1 MSGHSRT
8 SRAYTL
14 LELVLVLAIIAST
27 LAMVAPALSGFARGR
42 RAEEA
47 ARQFVSLTR
56 WARSQAVTDG
66 VSYQLIVDPTAG
78 QWKINTYD
86 AVTGSLTES
95 ISPFGRVYSVPEG
108 VEIQAELPVV
118 EGQQTITFDASG
130 RCDTGTLHFVGF
142 GSDITV
148 TCNAPVEVY
157 RSLKDNGG
165 QS

>member
-1 MSGHSRT
+1 MSGQSCT

-14 LELVLVLAIIAST
+14 LELVLVLAIIAAT
-27 LAMVAPALSGFARGR
+27 LAMVAPSLSGFARGR

-56 WARSQAVTDG
+56 WARSQATTDG
-66 VSYQLIVDPTAG
+66 VSYQLTVDPSLG
-78 QWKINTYD
+78 QWK
-86 AVTGSLTES
+86 LTVQDDTDS
-95 ISPFGRVYSVPEG
+95 FTDTPGPFGRVFSVPEG
-108 VEIQAELPVV
+108 VEIQAELPIV

-130 RCDTGTLHFVGF
+130 RCDTGTLHFIGF

-148 TCNAPVEVY
+148 TCTAPVEVY
-157 RSLKDNGG
+157 RILKDNGG